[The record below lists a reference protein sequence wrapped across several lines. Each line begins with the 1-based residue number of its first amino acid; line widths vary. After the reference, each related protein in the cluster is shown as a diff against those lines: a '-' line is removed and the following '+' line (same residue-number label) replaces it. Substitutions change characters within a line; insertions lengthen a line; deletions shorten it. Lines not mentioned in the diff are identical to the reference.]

1 MEFALKEEPEESAI
15 YRLEEAAGQSSPYS
29 CNEEEQGSSDI
40 KEEEEEESA
49 SYDPESTGQWTARWT
64 PLQTGLSDSDPT
76 DPSLDPRP
84 DLSPGVDQE
93 HVRPG
98 LDLNLLSPHFD
109 QDCVRPGLDLN
120 LFSAGLDVRPGPA
133 LDLNPVRPGGLDLKL
148 PPALFSCP
156 LCQQGC
162 PTRPKLTEHLTGHV
176 TGNPMHCLICG
187 TRLQN
192 QGDLRRHMMTHS
204 GEKPFFCE
212 KCGKLFSRRHALQKH
227 QLKCLNRN
235 RPSGDAPEDEGSF
248 TCSVCSM
255 DLPTRSLLS
264 IHMVVHVSGDPP
276 HCQVC
281 AQPVKSNSN
290 NVLRHMM
297 LHTGEK
303 PFTCK
308 TCGKSFSRKFT
319 LRQHLQVCE
328 ETQQMLKIARAEA
341 ATFRCSLC
349 AQAFDTPTHLTDHMT
364 NHVIISET
372 AGTCLICHK
381 AIQRSKND
389 VRRHMMIHSGEKPFS
404 CHGCGKS
411 FNRNSTLQVHVQ
423 ICSSAVPLVKAS
435 PEKPPEEE
443 DDEEGTFGC
452 SLCEKAF
459 FRKGLL
465 TDHLTTHLSDP
476 PGTCLICCKNI
487 GTKRNDVRR
496 HMMIHSGEKP
506 FSCHNCGMKFNRKFT
521 LRHHAKLC
529 TQGDPQEALHSD
541 EAPAEAAV
549 EAPEEVSVVT
559 VKQEEREEGEEPEVE
574 TATRCK
580 FCNETFYEPSLLTE
594 HMATHTDDIT
604 GACLIC
610 GKGLGRTSA
619 EIRQHMMVHSGEKPF
634 SCKVCGRRF
643 IRTLAL
649 KTHMKTHEQSAEEGA
664 LSKPLH
670 VCSVCGQGFKTMTV
684 LKYHMFIHSGVR
696 PFSCSVCGRRFRQQG
711 DVRRHMMLHD
721 GVKPFVC
728 RVCDR
733 GFARRNALRLHLR
746 THIAGGVVDEAL
758 LEEAP
763 EGAKRDLSPVIICDS
778 CGQGF
783 MRSLHF
789 QRHLSTC
796 KELNQRS
803 QDRPFSCS
811 FCAEPFTER
820 QELID
825 HVLTHKDG
833 EYVSCAICNKSL
845 RRGDLKA
852 HLALH
857 AGEKRHVCPIC
868 GKGFSRNTHLRG
880 HLRTHAKQLPVP
892 VPSVPLPPEP
902 PSASTRP
909 EDHPDPAPPLPTPS
923 AHFAPGQQ
931 EALACHFCGKT
942 YTKKTSLTSHIAEN
956 HKQPSSFKCPVCGKF
971 LRRKNDLKRH
981 LRIHNEDKPYQ
992 CSLCSKDFSRSDRLR
1007 AHVKAH
1013 HAGHGLLTAGA
1024 QAPRVEAAP
1033 TLGAELSPQSHTC
1046 PDCLFPCS
1054 SFISPESGERQIHCP
1069 SCQRSFTL

>member
-1 MEFALKEEPEESAI
+1 MEFTLKEEPEETAI
-15 YRLEEAAGQSSPYS
+15 LGRKEKNSSFISDEELGRRNVQAEETSS
-29 CNEEEQGSSDI
+29 
-40 KEEEEEESA
+40 
-49 SYDPESTGQWTARWT
+49 ESTGQWTARWT
-64 PLQTGLSDSDPT
+64 PLQTQLPDSEPIDH
-76 DPSLDPRP
+76 SSEPRP
-84 DLSPGVDQE
+84 ALRTGGP

-98 LDLNLLSPHFD
+98 LDLQMNLLRHNLN
-109 QDCVRPGLDLN
+109 QDCVRHGLNFNSFRSDIDLNPVRSGLDLN
-120 LFSAGLDVRPGPA
+120 PI
-133 LDLNPVRPGGLDLKL
+133 RPGGLDLKL

-162 PTRPKLTEHLTGHV
+162 PSRPKLTEHLTEHV
-176 TGNPMHCLICG
+176 SGNPMHCLICG

-227 QLKCLNRN
+227 QIKCLRRN
-235 RPSGDAPEDEGSF
+235 NQGGGAPEEEGSF
-248 TCSVCSM
+248 TCSVCAM

-264 IHMVVHVSGDPP
+264 MHMVGHVTGDPP
-276 HCQVC
+276 QCQVC
-281 AQPVKSNSN
+281 TQPLKTNSN

-349 AQAFDTPTHLTDHMT
+349 AQTFDTPTLLTDHMT
-364 NHVIISET
+364 NHVIISES

-465 TDHLTTHLSDP
+465 TDHLTTHLSEP

-529 TQGDPQEALHSD
+529 TQGEPQEAPQSE
-541 EAPAEAAV
+541 EAPGETTE
-549 EAPEEVSVVT
+549 EAPEEVNVVK
-559 VKQEEREEGEEPEVE
+559 VKSEEKEDEEEPEAE
-574 TATRCK
+574 MATRCK

-594 HMATHTDDIT
+594 HMVTHTDDIT

-610 GKGLGRTSA
+610 GKALGRTNA

-649 KTHMKTHEQSAEEGA
+649 KTHMKTHEQNSEEGSP
-664 LSKPLH
+664 SKPLH

-763 EGAKRDLSPVIICDS
+763 GGAECDLSPVIICDS

-789 QRHLSTC
+789 QRHLSSC

-857 AGEKRHVCPIC
+857 AGEKRHICSIC

-880 HLRTHAKQLPVP
+880 HLRTHTKHMPAPVSSVAQL
-892 VPSVPLPPEP
+892 PEP
-902 PSASTRP
+902 PSDPAHP
-909 EDHPDPAPPLPTPS
+909 EDLSDPTLLTTTLPAPS
-923 AHFAPGQQ
+923 APDAPGQQ
-931 EALACHFCGKT
+931 EPLACHFCGKT

-981 LRIHNEDKPYQ
+981 LRIHSEDKPYQ

-1013 HAGHGLLTAGA
+1013 HVGDGLLAAGA
-1024 QAPRVEAAP
+1024 QVLAPASKMAP
-1033 TLGAELSPQSHTC
+1033 TLDSSVSPQSHTC

-1054 SFISPESGERQIHCP
+1054 SFISPESGEKQIHCP
-1069 SCQRSFTL
+1069 SCQKSFTV